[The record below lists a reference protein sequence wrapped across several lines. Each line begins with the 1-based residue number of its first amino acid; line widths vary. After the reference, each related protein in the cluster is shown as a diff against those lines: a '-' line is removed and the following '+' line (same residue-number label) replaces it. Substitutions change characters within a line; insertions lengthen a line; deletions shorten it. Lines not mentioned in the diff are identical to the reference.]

1 MTGTTASSRKSGEP
15 GCPAVLAQ
23 LALVLVDEVAP
34 ARLEREVV
42 VEPGNARGKCTRCGT
57 PGAAEGAVA
66 ARSGPHPATGGPGRR
81 PGRGPRGS
89 RAAIGGRARS
99 SGAAGRAAGQA
110 RRHPSGTCSGP
121 PWQLPRFVRPR
132 LVEGGADAPP
142 CYVRVHR

>member
-42 VEPGNARGKCTRCGT
+42 VEPGGARGKHGTCGT
-57 PGAAEGAVA
+57 RNAAEGAVA
-66 ARSGPHPATGGPGRR
+66 AGSGPHPATRGPGDRPRR
-81 PGRGPRGS
+81 GTPGS

-99 SGAAGRAAGQA
+99 SGAAGRA
-110 RRHPSGTCSGP
+110 
-121 PWQLPRFVRPR
+121 
-132 LVEGGADAPP
+132 
-142 CYVRVHR
+142 